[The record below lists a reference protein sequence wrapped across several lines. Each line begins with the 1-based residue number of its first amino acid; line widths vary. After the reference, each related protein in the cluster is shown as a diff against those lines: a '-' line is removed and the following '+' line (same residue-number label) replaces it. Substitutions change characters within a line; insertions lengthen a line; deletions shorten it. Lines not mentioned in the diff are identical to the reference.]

1 MRSAWKSD
9 QGLAR
14 ENNEDAVLVDEAKGI
29 FLLADGMG
37 GRQEVKWR
45 AFWQ

>member
-14 ENNEDAVLVDEAKGI
+14 ENNEDAVLVDEAKEM

-37 GRQEVKWR
+37 GAPGGEV
-45 AFWQ
+45 ASL